1 MLGWSGRTDRASLHV
16 NSDVAQHN
24 CRDCDATNALVEL
37 EDMNSAFPR
46 SFITTQSTHY
56 GSGPWPHFLFGFRYR
71 TFRKNPLS
79 APKWVDKGF
88 FFKV

>member
-1 MLGWSGRTDRASLHV
+1 MP
-16 NSDVAQHN
+16 
-24 CRDCDATNALVEL
+24 
-37 EDMNSAFPR
+37 FPR
-46 SFITTQSTHY
+46 RFIAMQPTPY
-56 GSGPWPHFLFGFRYR
+56 GGGPRPHFLFGFCYR